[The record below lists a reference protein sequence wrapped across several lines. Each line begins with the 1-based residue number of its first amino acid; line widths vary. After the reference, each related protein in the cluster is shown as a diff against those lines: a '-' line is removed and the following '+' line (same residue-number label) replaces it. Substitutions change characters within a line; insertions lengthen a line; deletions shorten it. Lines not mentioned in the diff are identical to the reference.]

1 MAMTHALTLPPGWII
16 SSRLVPAWQID
27 ADHLLEV
34 EAAGR
39 TDEGRIRWRYRLSR
53 RRRTIFAGS
62 DICSGV
68 GAVLTPGELIS
79 AARTVLHYLTLRP
92 GDTDADYF
100 DFYTRVQLEWRDR
113 YAEELSIYAMDEW
126 CGYCGG
132 DHASPGCPSRC
143 GG

>member
-53 RRRTIFAGS
+53 LAG
-62 DICSGV
+62 
-68 GAVLTPGELIS
+68 PFS
-79 AARTVLHYLTLRP
+79 AGPTSARGSAL
-92 GDTDADYF
+92 F
-100 DFYTRVQLEWRDR
+100 
-113 YAEELSIYAMDEW
+113 
-126 CGYCGG
+126 
-132 DHASPGCPSRC
+132 
-143 GG
+143 

>member
-27 ADHLLEV
+27 TDHLLEV

-100 DFYTRVQLEWRDR
+100 DSYTRGQVEWRDR

-132 DHASPGCPSRC
+132 DHASPGCPSRN
-143 GG
+143 

>member
-1 MAMTHALTLPPGWII
+1 MAMTHGLTLPPGWII

-27 ADHLLEV
+27 ADHLLGV

-53 RRRTIFAGS
+53 RRRTIFSGS

-68 GAVLTPGELIS
+68 GAVLTPDELIS

-100 DFYTRVQLEWRDR
+100 DSYTRAQLGVARPVRRRAVDLRDGR
-113 YAEELSIYAMDEW
+113 VVRLL
-126 CGYCGG
+126 
-132 DHASPGCPSRC
+132 RR
-143 GG
+143 

>member
-27 ADHLLEV
+27 TDHLLEV

-53 RRRTIFAGS
+53 RRRTIFSAS

-68 GAVLTPGELIS
+68 GAVLTPDELIS

-100 DFYTRVQLEWRDR
+100 DSYTGAQLEWRDR

>member
-53 RRRTIFAGS
+53 RRRTIFSGS

-68 GAVLTPGELIS
+68 GAILVPSELSS

-100 DFYTRVQLEWRDR
+100 DSYTRAQLEWRDR

-132 DHASPGCPSRC
+132 DHASPDCPARS
-143 GG
+143 